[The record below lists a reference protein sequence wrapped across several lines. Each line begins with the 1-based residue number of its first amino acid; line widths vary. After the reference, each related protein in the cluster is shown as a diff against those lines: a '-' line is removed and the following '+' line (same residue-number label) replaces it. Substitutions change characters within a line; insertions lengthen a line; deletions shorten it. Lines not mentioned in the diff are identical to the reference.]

1 MHSDA
6 EAGRPGLGRKIM
18 LGIGAT
24 VVLLSGG
31 IGWLVGSNGAVELS
45 EAAVLGTEVTIPVTP
60 AAVALYGIVVS
71 TLLLGLLF
79 GLVELASRLEGDA
92 GNSNA
97 GR

>member
-1 MHSDA
+1 
-6 EAGRPGLGRKIM
+6 M
-18 LGIGAT
+18 LGVGAT

-45 EAAVLGTEVTIPVTP
+45 EAAVLGTEVTVPVTP
-60 AAVALYGIVVS
+60 AAVALYGIAVS

-79 GLVELASRLEGDA
+79 ALVELASRLEGDG

>member
-6 EAGRPGLGRKIM
+6 EAGRAGLGRKIM
-18 LGIGAT
+18 LVVGAT

-45 EAAVLGTEVTIPVTP
+45 EAAVLGTGVAIPVTP
-60 AAVALYGIVVS
+60 AAVALYGIAVS

-79 GLVELASRLEGDA
+79 GLVEFASRLEGDGGA
-92 GNSNA
+92 ET